1 MSFGDTSNDIEMIR
15 ECGIGVCMC
24 NGTDDAKEVADIISD
39 YSNDE
44 DGLAKVIEAVLSAY

>member
-1 MSFGDTSNDIEMIR
+1 MIR